1 MPKTKNLFCLLL
13 SFLMLCSLMAPVA
26 LPMQTLAASA
36 SKTVQLSKTT
46 ASVYNGK
53 TLKLKVK
60 NTKQKVTWSTGNKKI
75 ATVKNGVV
83 TPKKAGKVT
92 IKAKVGGK
100 TLKCTVTVKSAL
112 KASVKELTIVKGKA
126 KKATI
131 TLYLPDG
138 DVECKIGK
146 PSVAS
151 YKFGD
156 WNGKKIALKFTAK
169 KAGKTTATITNS
181 ETNDVCKIKLIVTE
195 PVKPPETKPLT
206 ANTNLISLDLNETQT
221 VALTALP
228 ESQIVVS
235 VAQPSIAKCTWSGVW
250 TNGQTSVSITGLANG
265 STTLTLIHASSGQ
278 SVKLPVTVGCVH
290 VFSDDFRTETAPTCT
305 QPGIAYKHCLNCGV
319 RGESKEVPALGHTFA
334 ETFTVDT
341 PSTCTKEGVQS
352 RHCLVCGAKTDEK
365 PVEKAPHDYG
375 GFTVLKEA
383 SCIATG
389 SKTRLCRICGAQDNQ
404 VIPQT
409 DHNYSADF
417 TIDVQPTCTT
427 VGSKSRHCKTCG
439 AKTEITEIPATGSH
453 NFGDWVVTKAATC
466 TATGEETATC
476 TVCGEKKTRKIDML
490 KHTFSTEFTVD
501 TPATCGGKGSK
512 SKHCTIC
519 GEKSEITEI
528 PATGEH
534 DFETTMT
541 IDKEATCGE
550 KGSMSYHCKNCGEKK
565 DITDIPATGNHTF
578 GDWTKDGDKESRTCS
593 VCGEKETRD
602 PQPAAAQMPQKAAAA
617 EKQYVL

>member
-26 LPMQTLAASA
+26 LPMQTLAAST
-36 SKTVQLSKTT
+36 SKTVQLNKTT

-60 NTKQKVTWSTGNKKI
+60 NTKQKVTWSTSNKKI

-83 TPKKAGKVT
+83 TPKKAGKVA

-112 KASVKELTIVKGKA
+112 KASVKELTIVKGKS

-169 KAGKTTATITNS
+169 KAGKTIATITNS

-195 PVKPPETKPLT
+195 PVKPPQTKPLT
-206 ANTNLISLDLNETQT
+206 ANTDLISLDLNETQT
-221 VALTALP
+221 VLLTALP
-228 ESQIVVS
+228 QSQIVVS
-235 VAQPSIAKCTWSGVW
+235 VAQPSIAKCSWSGVW
-250 TNGQTSVSITGLANG
+250 QNGQTSVSITGLANG

-290 VFSDDFRTETAPTCT
+290 VFSDDYRTETAPTCT

-334 ETFTVDT
+334 EEFTVDT

-383 SCIATG
+383 TCVATG
-389 SKTRLCRICGAQDNQ
+389 SKTRLCRICGTQDNQ
-404 VIPQT
+404 VIPKT

-427 VGSKSRHCKTCG
+427 VGSKSRHCLTCG
-439 AKTEITEIPATGSH
+439 AKTEITEVPKSGH
-453 NFGDWVVTKAATC
+453 DYAADYTVDVQPTC
-466 TATGEETATC
+466 T
-476 TVCGEKKTRKIDML
+476 TV
-490 KHTFSTEFTVD
+490 
-501 TPATCGGKGSK
+501 GSK
-512 SKHCTIC
+512 SKHCKNCDAKTDVKEVPKAAHDYSSDFTIDEQPTC
-519 GEKSEITEI
+519 AKEGKRSRHCKNCDAKTDEQAIEKLPHE
-528 PATGEH
+528 
-534 DFETTMT
+534 FETTMT

-565 DITDIPATGNHTF
+565 DITDIAATGNHTF
-578 GDWTKDGDKESRTCS
+578 GEWTKDGDKESRTCS
-593 VCGEKETRD
+593 VCGTKETRD

-617 EKQYVL
+617 EKQFVL